1 MLLIGCTVLLA
12 VVLMLLTAIIV
23 LFNYKLY
30 RLFRIAQSKIFYNAF
45 IRYLFQSTLKMQIA
59 SITTITLV
67 AWDQGKNQILIAAAV
82 IFIFS
87 VMPFIFIGVLINNF
101 NSLDKPSML
110 QKIGSMYY
118 GLKTGKKW
126 ATVAYPFIFFFPKT
140 NFCRDDFPNERP
152 A

>member
-23 LFNYKLY
+23 LCNYKLY
-30 RLFRIAQSKIFYNAF
+30 RLFRIAQSKIFYNTF

-87 VMPFIFIGVLINNF
+87 VMPFIFIGVLLNNF
-101 NSLDKPSML
+101 KSLDKPSMV
-110 QKIGSMYY
+110 QKIGSMY
-118 GLKTGKKW
+118 
-126 ATVAYPFIFFFPKT
+126 
-140 NFCRDDFPNERP
+140 
-152 A
+152 